1 MRKHDELTFAW
12 MDRIWSSIRACFDW
26 KGIVTGFVSIF
37 VMIFSTGTV
46 AGVSG
51 GDGSREGPIGLL
63 NPEANGDQRVDCGE
77 PEPLPQDWIK
87 KE

>member
-1 MRKHDELTFAW
+1 
-12 MDRIWSSIRACFDW
+12 
-26 KGIVTGFVSIF
+26 
-37 VMIFSTGTV
+37 MIFSTGTV

-77 PEPLPQDWIK
+77 PEPLPQD
-87 KE
+87 

>member
-1 MRKHDELTFAW
+1 MIKHDELTFAW
-12 MDRIWSSIRACFDW
+12 IDRIWSSIRACFDW
-26 KGIVTGFVSIF
+26 KGIVTGLVSIF
-37 VMIFSTGTV
+37 VMIFST

-63 NPEANGDQRVDCGE
+63 KPEANGDQRVDCGE
-77 PEPLPQDWIK
+77 PEPPPPLQDWIK